1 MQSSI
6 AQWRDTVFFYFRK
19 IIPKELDK
27 KEKPKETGEKG
38 RSGPSGTTKTGI
50 HCNIT
55 LNSYA
60 LLNKNQILRLRHFQ
74 IFFIK

>member
-27 KEKPKETGEKG
+27 KEKPKERGEKG
-38 RSGPSGTTKTGI
+38 RFWSFWN
-50 HCNIT
+50 HQNR
-55 LNSYA
+55 NS
-60 LLNKNQILRLRHFQ
+60 L
-74 IFFIK
+74 